1 VKYEYHSAELGIYL
15 VIDAL
20 SPDDI
25 KAVLQ
30 GKIDSTRRAIAQD
43 SASLSFLLEMQ
54 DDLRGRWA

>member
-1 VKYEYHSAELGIYL
+1 MKYEYHSAELGIYL

-30 GKIDSTRRAIAQD
+30 EKIDSTRRVIAQD
-43 SASLSFLLEMQ
+43 SASLSFLLDMQ
-54 DDLRGRWA
+54 NDLSERWA

>member
-1 VKYEYHSAELGIYL
+1 MKYEYHSAELGIYL

-30 GKIDSTRRAIAQD
+30 EKIDSTRRAIAQD
-43 SASLSFLLEMQ
+43 SASLSFLLDMQ
-54 DDLRGRWA
+54 NDLSERWA